1 MGSVNPTLV
10 KLKVQRIK
18 ENKALLKGTITALIK
33 EFLKRIGKLEAFDPK
48 IDYDRDFLNMSRKF
62 FRRSPIK
69 IDQTDQEDLILD
81 ALAKA
86 VKSEGA
92 KKFDTSKGS
101 IQAFLGFFFQK
112 RLLNEI
118 KQFQKEK
125 FREVQEREDTD
136 FTREEQ
142 QEFKR
147 QRVQPEVK
155 KTEEIVEFKDLIKSL
170 GKFIHDKR
178 NVPGKGNKR
187 LFPIFNLLLKEK
199 SLKEIAESLK
209 VSPPAVTEDLNRLKK
224 LVVEYAKRENN
235 EDLRKLMV
243 KHFKKKGSEA
253 AKDKDW
259 LIDVFKEY
267 KKIRGEVERNPVG
280 DVIKV
285 KKSEFEDK
293 MTDEYISNA
302 LLSGEKDPKSL
313 NSELNKFVD
322 ALELQDE
329 ILQGDGGKIIGL
341 EIISDEVRSTK

>member
-1 MGSVNPTLV
+1 MGGINPTLV
-10 KLKVQRIK
+10 KLKVQRVK
-18 ENKALLKGTITALIK
+18 ENKALLKGTITALIR
-33 EFLKRIGKLEAFDPK
+33 EFLKEIGKSESFDPK
-48 IDYDRDFLNMSRKF
+48 NDYDKDFIKMSQKF

-69 IDQTDQEDLILD
+69 INQTDQEDMILD
-81 ALAKA
+81 ALTKA
-86 VKSEGA
+86 VRSKGA
-92 KKFDTSKGS
+92 RKFDPSKGE

-118 KQFQKEK
+118 RQFQEEAYREIQEK
-125 FREVQEREDTD
+125 EDTD

-142 QEFKR
+142 QEFRR

-199 SLKEIAESLK
+199 SLKEIASNLK
-209 VSPPAVTEDLNRLKK
+209 VTPQAITEDLNKLKK

-267 KKIRGEVERNPVG
+267 KKISGEVERSPVG
-280 DVIKV
+280 EVIKV

-329 ILQGDGGKIIGL
+329 ILQDDSGKIVGL
-341 EIISDEVRSTK
+341 EIISDEIRDTK